1 MSNYFTLQ
9 LPPEYRMIIDSDAFL
24 GAFTMDQG
32 GQRIKIGPW
41 LLGPGYRP
49 QHPSDES
56 TTLPTEYKLI
66 DQEEIRVP
74 MGDKWEKYYRHA
86 AGHIPYAV
94 CKANGVS
101 PLAGG
106 MDDEDEQDFEMGGI
120 GFESFDDSQSES
132 PLTVTRRP
140 LPVSQT
146 GGRPLDGECNH
157 NQDENLKAY

>member
-1 MSNYFTLQ
+1 
-9 LPPEYRMIIDSDAFL
+9 
-24 GAFTMDQG
+24 
-32 GQRIKIGPW
+32 
-41 LLGPGYRP
+41 
-49 QHPSDES
+49 
-56 TTLPTEYKLI
+56 
-66 DQEEIRVP
+66 
-74 MGDKWEKYYRHA
+74 MGDKWEKYYRHV

-94 CKANGVS
+94 CKAKGVS

-132 PLTVTRRP
+132 PLTVTRKP

>member
-1 MSNYFTLQ
+1 
-9 LPPEYRMIIDSDAFL
+9 
-24 GAFTMDQG
+24 
-32 GQRIKIGPW
+32 
-41 LLGPGYRP
+41 
-49 QHPSDES
+49 
-56 TTLPTEYKLI
+56 
-66 DQEEIRVP
+66 
-74 MGDKWEKYYRHA
+74 MGDKWEKYYRHV

-94 CKANGVS
+94 CKAKGVS

-132 PLTVTRRP
+132 PLMVTRKP